1 MTEQTIYIIFG
12 IEFIVVYSFVMKY
25 FFYTMSEA
33 NEFHFFGIRFKYARW
48 LIALIPCQLVAFLTA
63 LLIPIF

>member
-12 IEFIVVYSFVMKY
+12 IEFIVVYLFFMKY
-25 FFYTMSEA
+25 FFAMSEA
-33 NEFHFFGIRFKYARW
+33 NEMHFFGIRFKYARW